1 MSEIQL
7 RLPDGQVKSMPA
19 GITGQEV
26 AEKIGSRLAKDALA
40 IKVDGQLQDLN
51 VPVDHHAAI
60 EIITFTAPEGSAVY
74 WHSTSHLMA
83 QAVKQLFPQA
93 KLAIG
98 PSIEEGFYYDFDLDR
113 PFTPE
118 DLVKIEKKMAELAK
132 AGTRVTRKV
141 ISKADALSFFQ
152 KLGEA
157 YKVEL
162 ISELPDDDTISLYEQ
177 GDFADLCRGPHVSST
192 SKIKSFKLLSI
203 AGAYWR
209 GSEKNRMLQR
219 IYGISFPAK
228 EALDAYLAR
237 LEEIKRRDHRKL
249 GKDLDLFSLSDE
261 VGGGLV
267 LWHPRGA
274 LIRKTIEDYWR
285 DEHQKNGY
293 DFVYSPHVGRGT
305 LWETSGHLG
314 FYRDNM
320 YSSMEVEGQEFYVK
334 PMNCPFHIMIYKNK
348 LRSYRDLPLRYA
360 ELGTVYRFERS
371 GVLHGLLRVRGFT
384 QDDAHIFV
392 APEQMEAEVIRV
404 IEFVVKMLRTF
415 GFDDF
420 KAYIATRPEKSVGE
434 NALWEQATQALK
446 VAADKVGLGYEIDE
460 GGGAFY
466 GPKIDIKIKDALGR
480 LWQCSTVQF
489 DFNMSERF
497 DMTFIGV
504 DNQGHRPYMIHRA
517 LLGSIERFFGMLIEH
532 YAGAFP
538 VWLAPVQA
546 KVISITDKQ
555 FDYAKGVRD
564 QLLAAGIRTELD
576 ARSEKIGFKIREAAM
591 EKIPYILVAGDKE
604 VQQNAVAVRERGG
617 KDLGVMPLDEFIRLI
632 TENIKAKSTM
642 TELGLRKGNFK

>member
-7 RLPDGQVKSMPA
+7 RLPDGQVKKYA
-19 GITGQEV
+19 TGITGQEV

-40 IKVDGQLQDLN
+40 IKLDGQLQDLN
-51 VPVDHHAAI
+51 IPVVQNAAI
-60 EIITFTAPEGSAVY
+60 EIVTFDAVEGRDVY

-83 QAVKQLFPQA
+83 QAVKQLFPHA

-98 PSIEEGFYYDFDLDR
+98 PAIEEGFYYDFDLDR
-113 PFTPE
+113 PFSPE
-118 DLVKIEKKMAELAK
+118 DLTKIEKRMAELSK
-132 AGTRVTRKV
+132 AALPISRKNL
-141 ISKADALSFFQ
+141 SKADALSFFQ
-152 KLGEA
+152 QRGET

-162 ISELPDDDTISLYEQ
+162 ISDLSDGTISIYDQAE
-177 GDFADLCRGPHVSST
+177 FADLCRGPHVSST
-192 SKIKSFKLLSI
+192 AKIKAFKLLSI

-209 GSEKNRMLQR
+209 GNEKNKMLQR
-219 IYGISFPAK
+219 IYGISFPNR
-228 EALDAYLAR
+228 EALDAYVAR

-249 GKDLDLFSLSDE
+249 GKDLDLFSVSED

-267 LWHPRGA
+267 MWHPRGA
-274 LIRKTIEDYWR
+274 LIRKTIEDFWR

-314 FYRDNM
+314 FYRENM
-320 YSSMEVEGQEFYVK
+320 YSSMDVEGQEYYVK

-348 LRSYRDLPLRYA
+348 LRSYRELPLRYA

-392 APEQMEAEVIRV
+392 APENMEAEVIRV
-404 IEFVVKMLRTF
+404 LDFVVRMLRTF
-415 GFDDF
+415 GFEDF
-420 KAYIATRPEKSVGE
+420 KAYIATRPEKSVGD
-434 NALWEQATQALK
+434 NAMWEQATQALK
-446 VAADKVGLGYEIDE
+446 VAAEKVNLSYEMDE

-489 DFNMSERF
+489 DFNEPERF
-497 DMTFIGV
+497 GMAFIGV
-504 DNQGHRPYMIHRA
+504 DNQAHQPYMIHRA

-555 FDYAKGVRD
+555 FEYARALRE
-564 QLLAAGIRTELD
+564 QLLAAAIRVELD
-576 ARSEKIGFKIREAAM
+576 TRSEKIGFKIREAAM
-591 EKIPYILVAGDKE
+591 EKVPYILVVGDKE
-604 VQQNAVAVRERGG
+604 VQQGTVAVRERGG
-617 KDLGVMPLDEFIRLI
+617 KDLGIMKIAEFIDAIKKLI
-632 TENIKAKSTM
+632 QDKNISTDI
-642 TELGLRKGNFK
+642 LRG

>member
-7 RLPDGQVKSMPA
+7 RLPDGQDRKYAS

-40 IKVDGQLQDLN
+40 IKIDGNLQDLN
-51 VPVDHHAAI
+51 IPVERNAEVA
-60 EIITFTAPEGSAVY
+60 IITFDVPEGREVY
-74 WHSTSHLMA
+74 WHSTSHLLA
-83 QAVKQLFPQA
+83 HAVKQLFPQA

-98 PSIEEGFYYDFDLDR
+98 PAIDEGFYYDFDLDR

-118 DLVKIEKKMAELAK
+118 DLEKIEKKMAGLVK
-132 AGTRVTRKV
+132 APTKITRKTL
-141 ISKADALSFFQ
+141 SKAEALAFFEN
-152 KLGEA
+152 KGET

-162 ISELPDDDTISLYEQ
+162 INELTDNDTISIYE
-177 GDFADLCRGPHVSST
+177 GDFSDLCRGPHVPST
-192 SKIKSFKLLSI
+192 SKIKAFKLLSI

-209 GSEKNRMLQR
+209 GSEKNKMLQR

-228 EALDAYLAR
+228 DALDAYVAR

-249 GKDLDLFSLSDE
+249 GKELDLFSLSDE

-274 LIRKTIEDYWR
+274 LIRKTIEDFWR

-293 DFVYSPHVGRGT
+293 DFVYSPHVGRAN

-314 FYRDNM
+314 FYRENM

-348 LRSYRDLPLRYA
+348 LRSYRDLPLRFA

-392 APEQMEAEVIRV
+392 APEDMEKEVVRV

-420 KAYIATRPEKSVGE
+420 KAYIATRPEKAVGDQAMWDRST
-434 NALWEQATQALK
+434 NALK
-446 VAADKVGLGYEIDE
+446 IAADKVNLGYEIDE

-489 DFNMSERF
+489 DFNMSDRF

-504 DNQGHRPYMIHRA
+504 DNQAHRPFMIHRA
-517 LLGSIERFFGMLIEH
+517 LLGSIERFFGMLVEH

-546 KVISITDKQ
+546 KVVCITDKQ
-555 FDYAKGVRD
+555 FDYAKGVREK
-564 QLLAAGIRTELD
+564 LLAAGIRTELD

-591 EKIPYILVAGDKE
+591 EKVPYILVIGDKE
-604 VQQNAVAVRERGG
+604 VQQNMVAVRERGG
-617 KDLGVMPLDEFIRLI
+617 KDLGAMSLDEFMNGVQRLI
-632 TENIKAKSTM
+632 REKNVS
-642 TELGLRKGNFK
+642 TELIRG

>member
-7 RLPDGQVKSMPA
+7 RLPDGQVKKYAS

-26 AEKIGSRLAKDALA
+26 AEQIGSRLAKDALA
-40 IKVDGQLQDLN
+40 IKLDGQLQDLN
-51 VPVDHHAAI
+51 IPVEHNAAI
-60 EIITFTAPEGSAVY
+60 EIVTFDAASGREVY

-83 QAVKQLFPQA
+83 HAVKQLFPQA

-98 PSIEEGFYYDFDLDR
+98 PSIEEGFYYDFDIERNL
-113 PFTPE
+113 TPE
-118 DLVKIEKKMAELAK
+118 DLEKIEKRMAELAK
-132 AGTRVTRKV
+132 AASPIKRKV
-141 ISKADALSFFQ
+141 LSKAEALSFFE
-152 KLGEA
+152 KRGES

-162 ISELPDDDTISLYEQ
+162 INELPDGTITVYEQ
-177 GDFADLCRGPHVSST
+177 SDFADLCRGPHVSST
-192 SKIKSFKLLSI
+192 AKIKSFKLLSI

-209 GSEKNRMLQR
+209 GNEKNKMLQR

-228 EALDAYLAR
+228 ETLDAYLTR

-249 GKDLDLFSLSDE
+249 GKELDLFSLSDD

-274 LIRKTIEDYWR
+274 LIRKTIEDFWR
-285 DEHQKNGY
+285 DEHQRNGY
-293 DFVYSPHVGRGT
+293 EFVFSPHIGRGA
-305 LWETSGHLG
+305 LWGTSGHLG
-314 FYRDNM
+314 FYRENM
-320 YSSMEVEGQEFYVK
+320 YSSMEVEGQEFYIK

-348 LRSYRDLPLRYA
+348 LRSYRELPMRYA

-392 APEQMEAEVIRV
+392 APEEMEAEIIQVIDFTVR
-404 IEFVVKMLRTF
+404 MLRTF

-420 KAYIATRPEKSVGE
+420 KAYIATRPEKAVGDDTM
-434 NALWEQATQALK
+434 WEKATQALK
-446 VAADKVGLGYEIDE
+446 VAADKVNLGYEMDE

-489 DFNMSERF
+489 DFNLPERF
-497 DMTFIGV
+497 DMNFIGV
-504 DNQGHRPYMIHRA
+504 DNQAHRPYMIHRA

-546 KVISITDKQ
+546 RVVTITDKQ
-555 FDYAKGVRD
+555 LVYAKEVR
-564 QLLAAGIRTELD
+564 QNLLAAGIRAEID
-576 ARSEKIGFKIREAAM
+576 ARSEKMGFKIREATL
-591 EKIPYILVAGDKE
+591 EKVPYILVVGDKE

-617 KDLGVMPLDEFIRLI
+617 KDLGVMPLAEFI
-632 TENIKAKSTM
+632 TAVQNNIQEKNTK
-642 TELGLRKGNFK
+642 TELKRG

>member
-1 MSEIQL
+1 MNEIHL
-7 RLPDGQVKSMPA
+7 RLPDGSEKKYAA

-40 IKVDGQLQDLN
+40 IKINGQLQDLKT
-51 VPVDHHAAI
+51 PVEQNSSV
-60 EIITFTAPEGSAVY
+60 EIVTFDTPEGQSIY
-74 WHSTSHLMA
+74 WHSTSHLLA
-83 QAVKQLFPQA
+83 HAVKQLYPQI

-98 PSIEEGFYYDFDLDR
+98 PAIEEGFYYDFDFER

-118 DLVKIEKKMAELAK
+118 DLAKIEKKMADLAK
-132 AGTRVTRKV
+132 AAAPVVRKTL
-141 ISKADALSFFQ
+141 SRAEALAFFQ
-152 KLGEA
+152 NRSED

-162 ISELPDDDTISLYEQ
+162 INELPDSDLISIYEQ

-192 SKIKSFKLLSI
+192 SKIKAVKLLSV

-209 GSEKNRMLQR
+209 GSEKNKMLQR
-219 IYGISFPAK
+219 IYGISFTTRD
-228 EALDAYLAR
+228 ALDAYLTR

-249 GKDLDLFSLSDE
+249 GKDLDLFSVSDE

-274 LIRKTIEDYWR
+274 LIRKTIEDFWR
-285 DEHQKNGY
+285 DEHQRNGY
-293 DFVYSPHVGRGT
+293 DFVYSPHVGRAN

-314 FYRDNM
+314 FYRENM
-320 YSSMEVEGQEFYVK
+320 YSSMDVEGQEYYVK

-348 LRSYRDLPLRYA
+348 LRSYRELPMRYA

-392 APEQMEAEVIRV
+392 APEDMETEVIRV
-404 IEFVVKMLRTF
+404 IGFVVKMLRTF
-415 GFDDF
+415 GFEDF
-420 KAYIATRPEKSVGE
+420 KAYIATRPEKSVGD
-434 NALWEQATQALK
+434 NAVWDQATQALK
-446 VAADKVGLGYEIDE
+446 VAAEKVNLGYEIDE

-497 DMTFIGV
+497 DMSFTGV
-504 DNQGHRPYMIHRA
+504 DNQPHRPYMIHRA

-538 VWLAPVQA
+538 SWLAPVQA
-546 KVISITDKQ
+546 KVMSITDKQ
-555 FDYAKGVRD
+555 FEYAKSVRD
-564 QLLAAGIRTELD
+564 QLLAAGIRAELD
-576 ARSEKIGFKIREAAM
+576 SRSEKIGFKIREAAM
-591 EKIPYILVAGDKE
+591 EKVPYILVVGEKE
-604 VQQNAVAVRERGG
+604 VEQNAVAVRERGG
-617 KDLGVMPLDEFIRLI
+617 KDLGAMPLNEFIAILQEKIR
-632 TENIKAKSTM
+632 NKS
-642 TELGLRKGNFK
+642 N

>member
-1 MSEIQL
+1 MSEILL
-7 RLPDGQVKSMPA
+7 RLPDGSEKKYAS

-40 IKVDGQLQDLN
+40 IKIDGQLQDLN
-51 VPVDHHAAI
+51 VPVDHNAAI
-60 EIITFTAPEGSAVY
+60 EIITFNAPEGRDVY

-98 PSIEEGFYYDFDLDR
+98 PAIEEGFYYDFDLDR

-118 DLVKIEKKMAELAK
+118 DLVKIEKRMAELAK
-132 AGTRVTRKV
+132 AATPVTRKV
-141 ISKADALSFFQ
+141 LSKADALSFFQ
-152 KLGEA
+152 KLGET

-162 ISELPDDDTISLYEQ
+162 INELPDGTISVYEQ
-177 GDFADLCRGPHVSST
+177 ADFADLCRGPHVSST
-192 SKIKSFKLLSI
+192 AKIKSFKLLSI

-209 GSEKNRMLQR
+209 GDEKNKMLQR
-219 IYGISFPAK
+219 IYGIAFPNK
-228 EALDAYLAR
+228 EALDAYLTR

-249 GKDLDLFSLSDE
+249 GKDLDLFSISE
-261 VGGGLV
+261 ESGGGLV
-267 LWHPRGA
+267 LWHPKGA
-274 LIRKTIEDYWR
+274 LIRKTIEDFWR
-285 DEHQKNGY
+285 EEHMKNGY
-293 DFVYSPHVGRGT
+293 DFVYSPHVGRAN

-314 FYRDNM
+314 FYRENM
-320 YSSMEVEGQEFYVK
+320 YSSMEVEGQEYYVK

-348 LRSYRDLPLRYA
+348 LRSYRELPLRYA

-392 APEQMEAEVIRV
+392 APEEMEAEVIRV
-404 IEFVVKMLRTF
+404 IDFVVRMLRIF
-415 GFDDF
+415 GFEEF
-420 KAYIATRPEKSVGE
+420 KAYIATRPEKSVGD
-434 NALWEQATQALK
+434 NTMWERATQALK
-446 VAADKVGLGYEIDE
+446 VAADKANLGYEMDE

-489 DFNMSERF
+489 DFNLPERF
-497 DMTFIGV
+497 DMNFIGV
-504 DNQGHRPYMIHRA
+504 DNQAHRPYVVHRA
-517 LLGSIERFFGMLIEH
+517 LLGSLERFFGMLIEH

-546 KVISITDKQ
+546 KVMSITDKQ
-555 FDYAKGVRD
+555 FDYARGVREK
-564 QLLAAGIRTELD
+564 LLAAGLRAELD
-576 ARSEKIGFKIREAAM
+576 TRSEKIGFKIREAAM
-591 EKIPYILVAGDKE
+591 EKVPYILVVGDKE
-604 VQQNAVAVRERGG
+604 IQENVVAVRERGG
-617 KDLGVMPLDEFIRLI
+617 KDLGAMPLTEFINKVQNKIREKSI
-632 TENIKAKSTM
+632 TIDI
-642 TELGLRKGNFK
+642 

>member
-7 RLPDGQVKSMPA
+7 RLPDGQDRKYAS

-40 IKVDGQLQDLN
+40 IKIDGHLQDLN
-51 VPVDHHAAI
+51 IPVERNAEVAI
-60 EIITFTAPEGSAVY
+60 VTFDVPEGREVY
-74 WHSTSHLMA
+74 WHSTSHLLA
-83 QAVKQLFPQA
+83 HAVKQLFPQA

-98 PSIEEGFYYDFDLDR
+98 PAIEEGFYYDFDLDR

-118 DLVKIEKKMAELAK
+118 DLEKIEKNMAGLVK
-132 AGTRVTRKV
+132 AATKITRKTL
-141 ISKADALSFFQ
+141 SRAEALAFFEN
-152 KLGEA
+152 KGET

-162 ISELPDDDTISLYEQ
+162 INELPDNDTISIYEQ
-177 GDFADLCRGPHVSST
+177 GAFSDLCRGPHVPST
-192 SKIKSFKLLSI
+192 SKIKAFKLLSI

-209 GSEKNRMLQR
+209 GSEKNKMLQR

-228 EALDAYLAR
+228 DALDAYVAR

-249 GKDLDLFSLSDE
+249 GKELDLFSLSDE

-274 LIRKTIEDYWR
+274 LIRKTIEDFWR

-293 DFVYSPHVGRGT
+293 DFVYSPHVGRAN

-314 FYRDNM
+314 FYRENM
-320 YSSMEVEGQEFYVK
+320 YSSMEVEGQEFFVK

-348 LRSYRDLPLRYA
+348 LRSYRDLPLRFA

-392 APEQMEAEVIRV
+392 APEDMETEVIRV

-420 KAYIATRPEKSVGE
+420 KAYIATRPEKSVGDQTMWDRST
-434 NALWEQATQALK
+434 NALK
-446 VAADKVGLGYEIDE
+446 IAADKVNLGYEIDE

-504 DNQGHRPYMIHRA
+504 DNQAHRPFMIHRA

-546 KVISITDKQ
+546 KVVCITDKQ
-555 FDYAKGVRD
+555 FDYAKGVREK
-564 QLLAAGIRTELD
+564 LLAAGIRTGLD

-591 EKIPYILVAGDKE
+591 EKVPYILVVGDKE
-604 VQQNAVAVRERGG
+604 VQQNMVAVRERGG
-617 KDLGVMPLDEFIRLI
+617 KDLGAMSLDEFMNNVQRLVR
-632 TENIKAKSTM
+632 EKNVS
-642 TELGLRKGNFK
+642 TELIRG

>member
-7 RLPDGQVKSMPA
+7 RLPDGQVRKYAS

-26 AEKIGSRLAKDALA
+26 AEKIGSRLSKDALA
-40 IKVDGQLQDLN
+40 IKLDGQLQDLN
-51 VPVDHHAAI
+51 IPVERSAAI
-60 EIITFTAPEGSAVY
+60 EIVTFSAPEGQETY

-83 QAVKQLFPQA
+83 HAVKQLFPQA
-93 KLAIG
+93 RLAIG
-98 PSIEEGFYYDFDLDR
+98 PAIEEGFYYDFDLER
-113 PFTPE
+113 PLTPE

-132 AGTRVTRKV
+132 AAAPIKRKN
-141 ISKADALSFFQ
+141 ISKADALAFFQ
-152 KLGEA
+152 KLGEI

-162 ISELPDDDTISLYEQ
+162 INELPDEAISIYEQ

-192 SKIKSFKLLSI
+192 AKIKSFKLLTI

-209 GSEKNRMLQR
+209 GSEKNKMLQR
-219 IYGISFPAK
+219 IYGISFPTK
-228 EALDAYLAR
+228 DALDAYLAR

-274 LIRKTIEDYWR
+274 LIRKTIEDFWR

-293 DFVYSPHVGRGT
+293 DFVFSPHVGRGT

-314 FYRDNM
+314 FYRENM

-348 LRSYRDLPLRYA
+348 LRSYRELPMRFA

-392 APEQMEAEVIRV
+392 APEDMETEVIRV
-404 IEFVVKMLRTF
+404 IGFVVKMLRTF
-415 GFDDF
+415 GFEDF
-420 KAYIATRPEKSVGE
+420 KAYIATRPEKSVGD

-446 VAADKVGLGYEIDE
+446 VAADKVQLGYEMDE

-497 DMTFIGV
+497 DMTYIGV
-504 DNQGHRPYMIHRA
+504 DNQQHRPYMIHRA

-555 FDYAKGVRD
+555 LDFAKGVRER
-564 QLLAAGIRTELD
+564 LLAAGIRAELD
-576 ARSEKIGFKIREAAM
+576 TRSEKIGFKIREAAM
-591 EKIPYILVAGDKE
+591 EKVPYILVVGDKE
-604 VQQNAVAVRERGG
+604 VEQEAVAVRERGG
-617 KDLGVMPLDEFIRLI
+617 KDLGVMKLVEFISALQRLI
-632 TENIKAKSTM
+632 QEKSIS
-642 TELGLRKGNFK
+642 TELTRG